1 MHAGCFRS
9 RWKAVIRGCPPPPWI
24 DNWWNIADKLTA
36 PLNSH
41 NTRPASSWPFPVF
54 TYQIQDEG
62 DWQSFSK
69 IKLLRD
75 SWEIIASLQLLNLPA
90 QTYCS
95 WQEDVA
101 ARRTLWGRDSLCAL
115 FISGR
120 MVLSAASHYCTRGQ
134 LLSVI
139 RWQFFSTG
147 LLCV

>member
-24 DNWWNIADKLTA
+24 DNWWNIADKFTA

-41 NTRPASSWPFPVF
+41 NTRPASSRPFPVF

-115 FISGR
+115 FISWR
-120 MVLSAASHYCTRGQ
+120 LVLSAASHYCTWGQ